1 MAMVTLSEV
10 ARHAGVS
17 LATASR
23 VLNGSART
31 PAPDIA
37 DRVRAAATALGYV
50 PNAQAQA
57 LARASTSLIGLVVH
71 DIADEYFASI
81 AKGVQR
87 VAADRDRQLLL
98 AVAGSIHSAAPEV
111 ERAVTAFAAH
121 RTDAIILAGSRT
133 AATDAVR
140 SRLEAYQLRGG
151 RVVTVGQSW
160 VPGAAA
166 VRIANREGMAEL
178 VGALA
183 ADGQRRFAY
192 LTGPDAALAT
202 VDDRLAGY
210 LDGIVATGAESVA
223 LIRGEFSMAGGH
235 ECGQRLLEEVSST
248 RRRPVTVLA
257 GNDVMGL
264 GAASAFSEAGL
275 RIGTDIRVAGF
286 DDIGVLTHLSPG
298 LTTYRLPLGEIG
310 ALAAELAM
318 NPELPDPDPVTG
330 TVIRRASA

>member
-31 PAPDIA
+31 PAADIA
-37 DRVRAAATALGYV
+37 DRVRAAATTLGYV

-57 LARASTSLIGLVVH
+57 LARSSTSLIGLVVH

-111 ERAVTAFAAH
+111 DRAVTAFAAH

-140 SRLEAYQLRGG
+140 SRLSEPGGAFLR
-151 RVVTVGQSW
+151 
-160 VPGAAA
+160 
-166 VRIANREGMAEL
+166 ANSRYAPAFTRTNDPDGFAR
-178 VGALA
+178 ALQA
-183 ADGQRRFAY
+183 
-192 LTGPDAALAT
+192 
-202 VDDRLAGY
+202 AGY
-210 LDGIVATGAESVA
+210 ATDPAYADS
-223 LIRGEFSMAGGH
+223 LINIMQARNLY
-235 ECGQRLLEEVSST
+235 QY
-248 RRRPVTVLA
+248 
-257 GNDVMGL
+257 D
-264 GAASAFSEAGL
+264 
-275 RIGTDIRVAGF
+275 
-286 DDIGVLTHLSPG
+286 
-298 LTTYRLPLGEIG
+298 
-310 ALAAELAM
+310 
-318 NPELPDPDPVTG
+318 
-330 TVIRRASA
+330 